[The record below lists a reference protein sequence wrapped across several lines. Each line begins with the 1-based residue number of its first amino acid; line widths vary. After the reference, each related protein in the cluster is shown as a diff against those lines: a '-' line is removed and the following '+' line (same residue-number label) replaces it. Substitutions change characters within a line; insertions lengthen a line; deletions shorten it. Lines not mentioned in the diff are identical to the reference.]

1 MRPRLGGSPHL
12 SWKRDQDK
20 RGDYMS
26 LRVTLPKRVTSPTY
40 GPLPC
45 KQALNN
51 GSPSLLALLKL
62 NSILLWHVNKR

>member
-1 MRPRLGGSPHL
+1 M
-12 SWKRDQDK
+12 D
-20 RGDYMS
+20 
-26 LRVTLPKRVTSPTY
+26 LRVTPPKRVTSPTY